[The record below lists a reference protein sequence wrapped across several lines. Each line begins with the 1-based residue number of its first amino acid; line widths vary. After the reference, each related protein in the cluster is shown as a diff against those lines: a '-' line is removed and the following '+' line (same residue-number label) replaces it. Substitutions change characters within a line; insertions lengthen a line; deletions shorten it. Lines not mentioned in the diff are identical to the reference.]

1 MTRKQYV
8 RKMMQVQRNIEKY
21 AKENGLKPSK
31 KSDRVGAPKWGTI
44 IQIGSHKGERL
55 SSYSQA
61 WDIITET
68 LKGTTF
74 LEGIK

>member
-1 MTRKQYV
+1 
-8 RKMMQVQRNIEKY
+8 MMQVQRNIDKY
-21 AKENGLKPSK
+21 AKENGLKPGK
-31 KSDRVGAPKWGTI
+31 RSDRVGTPHWGTI
-44 IQIGSHKGERL
+44 IQSGSHKGERL
-55 SSYSQA
+55 SSYGQS